1 LPLLP
6 SLLLALL
13 WYVTV
18 IDLGFQVIGL
28 CLWFV
33 STINLG
39 FKANCF
45 VFMVVTWLFFIF
57 GLVKTDYA
65 YPNLN
70 ALNFIFTKNILHIY

>member
-6 SLLLALL
+6 SLLLAL

-39 FKANCF
+39 FKAIVLYLWF
-45 VFMVVTWLFFIF
+45 VTWLFFIF

-70 ALNFIFTKNILHIY
+70 VLNFIFTKNILHIY